1 MQKNKM
7 LNIGRVL
14 VLLCAFLAPAL
25 LFSQPKKIVV
35 SGNVKF
41 NEPKAK
47 MQIYKT
53 DGPEKIVIVEFDVD
67 ADNNFKQEI
76 TVDEPGMY
84 FIDCKKWERIGFWAE
99 DENVSVNFRGVDTA
113 KMKIKNPP
121 FHIINGGPK
130 NEVINHLNF
139 ITFRNYQMQIA
150 VSQTAYKASFATDL
164 DKEKTTS
171 ALYDA
176 CYSDQ
181 RERIKFLAELYSDR
195 TSVVALL
202 GYLNPEKDKALYDK
216 ICANIYS
223 KYPNY
228 APLQKFLRDKEVAA
242 NNAKRVA
249 IGSPAPAFEYPTK
262 DGKMFGPQSF
272 KGKILLID
280 FWASWCG
287 PCRSEIPNLKDAYA
301 KYNGKGVEFMSVS
314 IDKGSAEW
322 IKAMTEENMPWT
334 QILATNAGKE
344 ITSLYQ
350 FSGIPFIILID
361 ADGKIVAKNL
371 RGANLLNTIDELL
384 NKKK

>member
-1 MQKNKM
+1 M

-41 NEPKAK
+41 NEPRFK

-53 DGPEKIVIVEFDVD
+53 DGPEKIVIAEFDVD
-67 ADNNFKQEI
+67 ANNNFKQEI

-84 FIDCKKWERIGFWAE
+84 YIDCKKWENIGFWAE
-99 DENVSVNFRGVDTA
+99 DENVSVNFRGMDTA
-113 KMKIKNPP
+113 RMKIKNPP

-130 NEVINHLNF
+130 NEVINQLNF
-139 ITFRNYQMQIA
+139 ITFRNYQMMIA
-150 VSQTAYKASFATDL
+150 LSQTCYKAGFTSDL
-164 DKEKTTS
+164 EKQKTTS

-176 CYSDQ
+176 NSADTKS
-181 RERIKFLAELYSDR
+181 RIKFLAELYSDR

-202 GYLNPEKDKALYDK
+202 HFLDPVKDKELLDK
-216 ICANIYS
+216 ISANIYS
-223 KYPNY
+223 KHPNY
-228 APLQKFLRDKEVAA
+228 APLQKYFKKVETDAI
-242 NNAKRVA
+242 NTKRVA
-249 IGSPAPAFEYPTK
+249 IGSPSPNFEYPTK

-287 PCRSEIPNLKDAYA
+287 PCRAEIPNLKDAYA

-314 IDKGSAEW
+314 IDKGSPEW
-322 IKAMTEENMPWT
+322 IKAMNEENMPWT